1 VRAAFGLKG
10 RKEKCLTKGEARRRG
25 GERLATAGS
34 LNACTCT
41 SPLVNKDSQM
51 VLDRGLRGPGS
62 LGREAWGGERQD
74 GSSAFY

>member
-1 VRAAFGLKG
+1 V
-10 RKEKCLTKGEARRRG
+10 
-25 GERLATAGS
+25 ATALCAAGS

-62 LGREAWGGERQD
+62 LGEGSMGRRKARRQLCILLID
-74 GSSAFY
+74 LSG